1 MLSCVSRTNFD
12 LQPMAEFLDIVCR
25 RRSVRSFTEEALTS
39 DEVVALMTPALMAPT
54 SKGKQA
60 VEFVLA
66 DDRDTLERL
75 SQAKPRFGTLI
86 AGAAL
91 AIVVCGRMDI
101 SDVWIED
108 ASVAAT
114 MLLLSAEEQ
123 GLGACWVQIR
133 ERLQEDGSPA
143 SLAVRDI
150 LQLAPEQEPLCVIAV
165 GRKAKETTP
174 HALDELRWE
183 RVIVKS

>member
-1 MLSCVSRTNFD
+1 
-12 LQPMAEFLDIVCR
+12 MAEFLDIVSR
-25 RRSVRSFTEEALTS
+25 RRSIRKFAVEPLSS
-39 DEVVALMTPALMAPT
+39 DDVVALMTPVLLAPS

-60 VEFVLA
+60 VEFVLV

-75 SQAKPRFGTLI
+75 SQAKERFGTLI

-91 AIVVCGRMDI
+91 AIVVCGRMDV

-123 GLGACWVQIR
+123 NLGACWVQIR
-133 ERLQEDGSPA
+133 ERLQADGSPA
-143 SLAVRDI
+143 ALAVKDI
-150 LQLAPEQEPLCVIAV
+150 LNLEPAQEPLCIIAV
-165 GRKAKETTP
+165 GRKAQEVPP
-174 HALDELRWE
+174 HSWDELRWE